1 LGDGNRMTNERC
13 IGLSPKVWDLWNLL
27 NASGPQFR
35 EYRGLSIAFNSCWES
50 KDSEI
55 SFQHREVRR
64 KSDKCITPDPGGFEA
79 EAELTA
85 YHVRD
90 YRGNT
95 WNPLGNPQQRRSSRA
110 RSPPAAT
117 RIWFR
122 LNTPQTLAQSSPQGA
137 WTRGVVSR
145 RSKALNFQAKFGA
158 WLRLA
163 NELLLKV

>member
-1 LGDGNRMTNERC
+1 VINALRQTPA
-13 IGLSPKVWDLWNLL
+13 GL
-27 NASGPQFR
+27 R
-35 EYRGLSIAFNSCWES
+35 LS
-50 KDSEI
+50 
-55 SFQHREVRR
+55 
-64 KSDKCITPDPGGFEA
+64 
-79 EAELTA
+79 AELTA

-95 WNPLGNPQQRRSSRA
+95 GNPLGNPQQRRSSRA

-145 RSKALNFQAKFGA
+145 RSKALNFQAKFGYVRKAGVVIHFLIMIPRA